1 MHRCLFLLAISLVAC
16 TGDVT
21 RAAGPLVRDS
31 AGVRIVENS
40 TPMWHE
46 GVAWRLSPEPV
57 VDIGGGDTEETQL
70 FRVRGAVRLSDG
82 RIVLANA
89 GSGQLRFY
97 DSLGDYER
105 FAGGLGEGPG
115 EFRDISRLYRM
126 PDDSLLAYDI
136 AMRRATIVTRQG
148 QVART
153 MVLRGMAGSNPQP
166 LGVFGD
172 GQLLMRSYLGQA
184 GSSEGR
190 YRIPGGLYRVRADG
204 TGFDSLG
211 VNAGTEYLHLRVGGL
226 SMLIPALFN
235 RYGRAVTDNLS
246 YSVVNTS
253 TYEIRT
259 HDHTGALV
267 SIIRRAVTPQRIGN
281 DELAGEVA
289 RSLANL
295 GERAREGAA
304 SAIGD
309 TEVPEF
315 MPVLGSWYDT
325 GRNLVLLP
333 DAEGNLW
340 VREYEAPTERDVRWS
355 VFDSAGAYLGMI
367 RNWPARF
374 TPFEIGP
381 DYVLGVWR
389 DADDVEHVQ
398 MYELVKP

>member
-1 MHRCLFLLAISLVAC
+1 
-16 TGDVT
+16 
-21 RAAGPLVRDS
+21 
-31 AGVRIVENS
+31 
-40 TPMWHE
+40 
-46 GVAWRLSPEPV
+46 
-57 VDIGGGDTEETQL
+57 
-70 FRVRGAVRLSDG
+70 
-82 RIVLANA
+82 
-89 GSGQLRFY
+89 
-97 DSLGDYER
+97 
-105 FAGGLGEGPG
+105 
-115 EFRDISRLYRM
+115 
-126 PDDSLLAYDI
+126 
-136 AMRRATIVTRQG
+136 
-148 QVART
+148 
-153 MVLRGMAGSNPQP
+153 
-166 LGVFGD
+166 
-172 GQLLMRSYLGQA
+172 
-184 GSSEGR
+184 
-190 YRIPGGLYRVRADG
+190 
-204 TGFDSLG
+204 

-355 VFDSAGAYLGMI
+355 VFDSAGAYI
-367 RNWPARF
+367 WA
-374 TPFEIGP
+374 
-381 DYVLGVWR
+381 
-389 DADDVEHVQ
+389 
-398 MYELVKP
+398 